1 MLSHKFLVFLPEL
14 SVVVLEGSS
23 CTFHPPL
30 PLPEFLPFA
39 LLLLLVPLGLLCFAV
54 ASDGTVVGV
63 ASWGT

>member
-1 MLSHKFLVFLPEL
+1 M
-14 SVVVLEGSS
+14 VVLEGSS

-54 ASDGTVVGV
+54 ASAGTVVGV